1 MVNAAVKE
9 RAVVADEYE
18 ALLPVQILRHLR
30 APLRVKVVCRLV
42 YKQKAV
48 PPEEQARKHKLCALA
63 VAQCIKRA
71 VQRARVHV
79 KAVYFAQYLPF
90 LGIGANGGYAVHCKR
105 VRLRHIKGKII
116 EFHA

>member
-30 APLRVKVVCRLV
+30 APLRVKMVCRLI
-42 YKQKAV
+42 YKQEAV
-48 PPEEQARKHKLCALA
+48 APEEHSGKHKLGPLA
-63 VAQCIKRA
+63 VAQGIKRA

-79 KAVYFAQYLPF
+79 QAVYFAQYLPF
-90 LGIGANGGYAVHCKR
+90 LRIGTNGGYAVHCKR

-116 EFHA
+116 ELHA